1 MKVVENNLSFYSS
14 VIIQMIFAIL
24 LIIIYAYLYKLEN
37 IGCECS
43 EHPNK
48 DFIKNFTLIALVY
61 FLITSFVSL
70 SSITKSMG
78 PIVVQLLAIGTFVF
92 FLIFVVYIYY
102 AFDYVRYLTNEK
114 CKCSEDMSRDIIAIG
129 TMISLF
135 LFITLLFTV
144 IIIPILIS
152 TLSQLIGKLEMF
164 GEEIENT
171 IRDPLQTIKKTPGR
185 ISKSVSDIG
194 NFVSK
199 SANKMSNVRAKR
211 KN

>member
-48 DFIKNFTLIALVY
+48 DFIKNFTLIALAY
-61 FLITSFVSL
+61 FLITSFASL
-70 SSITKSMG
+70 SSIAKSMG

-114 CKCSEDMSRDIIAIG
+114 CKCSEDMSRDVIAIG

-135 LFITLLFTV
+135 LFLTLLFTV

-152 TLSQLIGKLEMF
+152 TLSALIGRLEIF
-164 GEEIENT
+164 EEEIENT

-194 NFVSK
+194 SFVSK
-199 SANKMSNVRAKR
+199 SATKMSNVRAKR